1 MPVTMNPMRAAFF
14 VLAAALA
21 LGVSGG
27 ARAQGY
33 ENGEGWSVE
42 WVLPGCLQVIQGSRQ
57 DHRSGVCMGVAM
69 AVLDMRSVSNS
80 SLRRPI
86 QALAER
92 QRLARESI
100 CEPRGTTDVDVVQ
113 VAVAYARRA
122 MADGTLGRP
131 SSQMFSALVYRSLQH
146 AWPCQVPVE

>member
-14 VLAAALA
+14 VLVAALA

-80 SLRRPI
+80 SLRHPI
-86 QALAER
+86 QGLAER

-100 CEPRGTTDVDVVQ
+100 CEPRGTTDLDVVQ
-113 VAVAYARRA
+113 LAVAYARRV

-131 SSQMFSALVYRSLQH
+131 SSHMFSALVYRALQQ
-146 AWPCQVPVE
+146 AWPCQVPME

>member
-14 VLAAALA
+14 VLVAALA

-80 SLRRPI
+80 SLRHPI
-86 QALAER
+86 QGLAER

-100 CEPRGTTDVDVVQ
+100 CEPRGTTDLDVVQ
-113 VAVAYARRA
+113 VAVAYARRV

-131 SSQMFSALVYRSLQH
+131 SSHMFSALVYRALQQ
-146 AWPCQVPVE
+146 AWPCQVPME

>member
-14 VLAAALA
+14 VLVAALA

-57 DHRSGVCMGVAM
+57 DHRSGVCIGVVM
-69 AVLDMRSVSNS
+69 AVLDMRSVSAT
-80 SLRRPI
+80 SLRLPTMP
-86 QALAER
+86 LAER

-100 CEPRGTTDVDVVQ
+100 CVPHTATDLDGIQ
-113 VAVAYARRA
+113 VAVAYARRI

-131 SSQMFSALVYRSLQH
+131 SSQMFSALVYRALQQ

>member
-14 VLAAALA
+14 VLVAALA

-80 SLRRPI
+80 SLRHPI
-86 QALAER
+86 QGLAER

-100 CEPRGTTDVDVVQ
+100 CEPRGTTDLDVVQ
-113 VAVAYARRA
+113 LAVAYARRV

-131 SSQMFSALVYRSLQH
+131 SSQMFSALVYRALQQ
-146 AWPCQVPVE
+146 AWPCQVPME